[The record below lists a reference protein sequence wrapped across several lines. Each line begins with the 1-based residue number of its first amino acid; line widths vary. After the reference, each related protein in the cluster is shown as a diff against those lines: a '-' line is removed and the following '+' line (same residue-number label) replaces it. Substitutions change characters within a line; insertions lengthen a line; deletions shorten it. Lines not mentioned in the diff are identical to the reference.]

1 MTSGEVTPGNIF
13 TAMDIQSGNMLA
25 GRYRVWK
32 EIGHGGFS
40 TVYWGRELG
49 GYRCRVAIKRIQLSA
64 LTPREIIDATETF
77 NREVAALSR
86 FKGTKGI
93 PQLYEYFTDAENW
106 YLILE
111 YIDGQ
116 TLEDYLQKAGYL
128 REKEVIRIGIAVAR
142 IVQQLHAANPPV
154 IFRDLKPANI
164 MITPDHDLFLIDFGI
179 ARVFTPGKKRDT
191 IPLGSPA
198 YASPEHYGR
207 AQTDQRSDVYSLGA
221 TLQTLLTGRDTLELA
236 AGEASRN
243 RRRPSR
249 AMRKL
254 LADMLSPDAARRP
267 PDMIQVQRRLKNI
280 PPVPL
285 IPHTFYGH
293 ARDFL
298 RQVNN
303 FAHNGIQVDLK

>member
-1 MTSGEVTPGNIF
+1 MSGGDITPGHLF
-13 TAMDIQSGNMLA
+13 TAIDAQSGDMLA
-25 GRYRVWK
+25 GRYCVLK
-32 EIGHGGFS
+32 EIGQGGFS
-40 TVYWGRELG
+40 TVYWGRERG
-49 GYRCRVAIKRIQLSA
+49 RNSRKVAIKRIQLST
-64 LTPREIIDATETF
+64 LTPRQIIDATETF

-93 PQLYEYFTDAENW
+93 PQLYEHLTDAENW

-164 MITPDHDLFLIDFGI
+164 MITPTHDLFLIDFGI
-179 ARVFTPGKKRDT
+179 ARTFTPGKKRDT

-198 YASPEHYGR
+198 YASPEQYGR

-221 TLQTLLTGRDTLELA
+221 TLQTLVTGRDALELA

-243 RRRPSR
+243 PKRPSR
-249 AMRKL
+249 ALRKL
-254 LADMLSPDAARRP
+254 LAEMLSSDPARRP
-267 PDMIQVQRRLKNI
+267 PDMIQVQRRLKGI
-280 PPVPL
+280 PPVPF
-285 IPHTFYGH
+285 IPHPFY
-293 ARDFL
+293 ARL
-298 RQVNN
+298 RDLIRNVDDII
-303 FAHNGIQVDLK
+303 HNGIQVDLK

>member
-1 MTSGEVTPGNIF
+1 MTGGEVTPGNIF
-13 TAMDIQSGNMLA
+13 TAMDTQSGNMLA

-32 EIGHGGFS
+32 EIGQGGFS
-40 TVYWGRELG
+40 TVYWGRECG
-49 GYRCRVAIKRIQLSA
+49 GYRRRVAIKRIQLSA
-64 LTPREIIDATETF
+64 LSPREIIDATETF

-86 FKGTKGI
+86 FKGIKGI
-93 PQLYEYFTDAENW
+93 PQLYEHLTDAENW
-106 YLILE
+106 YLVME

-128 REKEVIRIGIAVAR
+128 REKEVIHIGIAVAG
-142 IVQQLHAANPPV
+142 IVQQLHAAEPPV

-164 MITPDHDLFLIDFGI
+164 MITPNHDLFLIDFGI
-179 ARVFTPGKKRDT
+179 ARVFTPRKKRDT
-191 IPLGSPA
+191 IPLGSPG
-198 YASPEHYGR
+198 YAAPEQYGR
-207 AQTDQRSDVYSLGA
+207 AQTDQRSDVYGLGA
-221 TLQTLLTGRDTLELA
+221 TLQALLTGRDTLELA

-243 RRRPSR
+243 PRRPSR

-254 LADMLSPDAARRP
+254 LADMLSTDAARRP
-267 PDMIQVQRRLKNI
+267 PDMLQVQRRLRNI

-293 ARDFL
+293 VRDFL
-298 RQVNN
+298 RAANN